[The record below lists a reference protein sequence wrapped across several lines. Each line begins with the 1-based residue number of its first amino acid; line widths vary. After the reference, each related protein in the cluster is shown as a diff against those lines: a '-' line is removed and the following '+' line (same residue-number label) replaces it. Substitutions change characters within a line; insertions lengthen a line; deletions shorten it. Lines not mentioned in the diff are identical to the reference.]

1 MWSGLVGCDQPGI
14 RLILSFKHRWRD
26 WIRKVIFFPVYLG
39 FSWVEVPALFAK
51 TVESCIFTI
60 SPLLHEVWKKRLQL
74 LVFCHFSSLGLCLT
88 TVLTQIFNKWDPSSQ
103 QQLTHQT
110 HVCQAMSAPTAIWI
124 NSQKS
129 SFNLGSLCSGEAK
142 ICSRR
147 GLFSFWRAEIFWKAC
162 SLFQCW
168 NSPHHPLIYWPV

>member
-1 MWSGLVGCDQPGI
+1 MKGLDKK
-14 RLILSFKHRWRD
+14 SN
-26 WIRKVIFFPVYLG
+26 FFSCLFG
-39 FSWVEVPALFAK
+39 LFMSEVPALFAK

-60 SPLLHEVWKKRLQL
+60 SSLLHEVWKKRLQL

-129 SFNLGSLCSGEAK
+129 SLILVVCVLVKQKCVHAEVYSASEGLRFSGRLAHCFSVEIHPTIPSFIGLCSQ
-142 ICSRR
+142 I
-147 GLFSFWRAEIFWKAC
+147 
-162 SLFQCW
+162 
-168 NSPHHPLIYWPV
+168 NSCLV